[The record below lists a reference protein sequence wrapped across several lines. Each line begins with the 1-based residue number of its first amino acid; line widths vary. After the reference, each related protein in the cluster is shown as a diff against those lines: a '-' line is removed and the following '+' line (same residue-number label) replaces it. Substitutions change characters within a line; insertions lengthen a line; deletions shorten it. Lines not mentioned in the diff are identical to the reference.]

1 MKGYWDSSALVV
13 ACQDASVRDRLDS
26 EGGVT
31 RVHAFSEVFS
41 TLTGGRLGFRVDP
54 GDAATLIGE
63 IRASLGV
70 VELDVDAQLA
80 ALGQA
85 KSKGVRG
92 GRVHDYLHAVA
103 ATKSKCDRVWTL
115 NVSDFEGLFDELEVV
130 EP

>member
-1 MKGYWDSSALVV
+1 MRGYWDSSALVI
-13 ACQDASVRDRLDS
+13 ACQDGSVRDRMEN

-54 GDAATLIGE
+54 EDAATLIGE
-63 IRASLGV
+63 IQASLEV
-70 VELDVDAQLA
+70 VELDVEELQA
-80 ALGQA
+80 ALGRA

-103 ATKSKCDRVWTL
+103 AVKSKCDRVWTL
-115 NVSDFEGLFDELEVV
+115 NISDFEGLFDGLEIL